1 MNQSEINTELS
12 KVANELRM
20 PLFSHY
26 ERYIDP
32 KLPFAENLLVLLLEQ
47 AAVMQ
52 QNRVARRI
60 KYARFPQVKTLD
72 MFEMSKERLPSLNFE
87 EVKELAA
94 CRFIDNKLDV
104 VAIGPPGHGKTHLA
118 LAIGYE
124 AAKQGYT
131 VKFKR
136 VSDLV
141 NEMREAQTE
150 KKLADYLRIINRCQL
165 LILDEMGYLNFDLG
179 AASLLF
185 QVIGARY
192 ETASTFYTT
201 NVPFSG
207 WTKFIGDEGLAT
219 AIVDRIAHHAVVLN
233 MNGPKGWRLEH
244 AQSGSQG
251 K

>member
-1 MNQSEINTELS
+1 MNPSEINAEIS
-12 KVANELRM
+12 KAANELRM
-20 PLFSHY
+20 PLFSNY
-26 ERYIDP
+26 ERYTDP
-32 KLPFAENLLVLLLEQ
+32 RLPFAENLLALLSEQ
-47 AAVMQ
+47 VDIMQ

-60 KYARFPQVKTLD
+60 KYARFPQIKTLD

-94 CRFIDNKLDV
+94 CRFIDEQLDI

-124 AAKQGYT
+124 AARQGYS

-136 VSDLV
+136 VSDLI
-141 NEMREAQTE
+141 NEMREAQTD
-150 KKLADYLRIINRCQL
+150 KKLADYLRMINRCQL
-165 LILDEMGYLNFDLG
+165 LILDEMGYLNFDLS

-185 QVIGARY
+185 QIIGARY

-207 WTKFIGDEGLAT
+207 WAQFIGDEGLAT

-244 AQSGSQG
+244 AQSGKQG

>member
-1 MNQSEINTELS
+1 MNRSEINTEIS
-12 KVANELRM
+12 KTANELRM
-20 PLFSHY
+20 PLFSRY
-26 ERYIDP
+26 EQYIDP
-32 KLPFAENLLVLLLEQ
+32 KLPFAENLLALLSEQ
-47 AAVMQ
+47 VGVMQ

-60 KYARFPQVKTLD
+60 KYARFPQIKTLD
-72 MFEMSKERLPSLNFE
+72 MFEMSRERLPSLNFD
-87 EVKELAA
+87 EVKELAS
-94 CRFIDNKLDV
+94 CRFIEEKLDV

-124 AAKQGYT
+124 AAKKEYT

-165 LILDEMGYLNFDLG
+165 LILDEMGYLNFDLS

-207 WTKFIGDEGLAT
+207 WGQFIGDEGLAT

-244 AQSGSQG
+244 AQSGRQ
-251 K
+251 